1 MLSHI
6 RSLSTRPAR
15 SWASASGCRCLSVS
29 VPRNDEPVA
38 RAPRRSRSR
47 SVRLTADNAEAQYD
61 EFLNSEGRRF
71 KSANKPNNWLG
82 DTVVEFI
89 PFFLANE
96 SAHWRDTQ
104 PFPLNPTFRPPPP
117 ISDQLRTTIYNAYMS
132 DPAVYTV
139 RKLSELYNISIRRV
153 DAILRLKGLE
163 AYWKKVRSNLHV
175 TLQPTLVGPIWWY
188 QID

>member
-89 PFFLANE
+89 PFFPRKRICSLTRHSHFRWTQHSDHLPPFLISCVRLYTMRICQIPLYTPYGSYLSFTISVFDA
-96 SAHWRDTQ
+96 SMQFWDWKAWRRIGKR
-104 PFPLNPTFRPPPP
+104 FVV
-117 ISDQLRTTIYNAYMS
+117 IYMWH
-132 DPAVYTV
+132 
-139 RKLSELYNISIRRV
+139 YNQR
-153 DAILRLKGLE
+153 
-163 AYWKKVRSNLHV
+163 
-175 TLQPTLVGPIWWY
+175 
-188 QID
+188 